1 MGIHHMIEKRII
13 KTFFLTLIFSGGLAA
28 AAGAL
33 GSSTSYVM
41 TAGIFDSAGTVA
53 SSASYKLLGK
63 LREQQLT
70 VYASASYYYG
80 AGFLRSVYFARQ
92 IILSPVVTLIAP
104 NSGTSTGPVTITN
117 LGGANFQSGAAVKL
131 SKSGQTD
138 IVAYN
143 VQVQNTGQIACVID
157 LTGAAP
163 GAWDVTVTNP
173 DGRSGTLPAAFT
185 VSYPAPTV
193 TGITPA
199 SGVNNAVV
207 NITNLAGTNFRAGA
221 AVKLSLTGQPD
232 IPGTAVTVVS
242 PTKIT
247 CSIDLTG
254 KGLGSWDVI
263 VTNNDGQGGTLAGGF
278 KVEAATIYVTQ
289 PVVSTQNPFNPS
301 VGATSINYSLSKNAN
316 ITIYIYNMRGERIWQ
331 QTAAAGSPGGVVGA
345 NALTWDGI
353 TAFKATV
360 PEGVYIVDVTTQD
373 GGYHLLSRTKIA
385 VVR

>member
-1 MGIHHMIEKRII
+1 MKKI
-13 KTFFLTLIFSGGLAA
+13 LIFNFIILLMAGSAVQAA
-28 AAGAL
+28 PASA
-33 GSSTSYVM
+33 SYVM
-41 TAGIFDSAGTVA
+41 TAGIFDSAGTGAV
-53 SSASYKLLGK
+53 SASYQLLGK

-70 VYASASYYYG
+70 VYASTSYYYG
-80 AGFLRSVYFARQ
+80 AGFLRSVYYARQ
-92 IILSPVVTLIAP
+92 IILSPVVTLITP
-104 NSGTSTGPVTITN
+104 NSGASTGPVTITN

-131 SKSGQTD
+131 SKSGQPD

-143 VQVQNTGQIACVID
+143 VEMLNAGQIACLFD

-173 DGRSGTLPAAFT
+173 DGRSGTLPSGFT
-185 VSYPAPTV
+185 VSYPAPTA

-221 AVKLSLTGQPD
+221 AVKLTQTGQPD
-232 IPGTAVTVVS
+232 IVGTAVTVVS
-242 PTKIT
+242 PAKIT
-247 CSIDLTG
+247 CSFDLTG
-254 KGLGSWDVI
+254 KALGSWDVV
-263 VTNNDGQGGTLAGGF
+263 VTNNDGQGGTLTGGF

-301 VGATSINYSLSKNAN
+301 VGTTSIKYSLSKDAN
-316 ITIYIYNMRGERIWQ
+316 IIIYIYNIRGERIWQ
-331 QTAAAGSPGGVVGA
+331 QTMPAGAPGGVAGA
-345 NALTWDGI
+345 NAVVWDGI
-353 TAFKATV
+353 TAFKAIV